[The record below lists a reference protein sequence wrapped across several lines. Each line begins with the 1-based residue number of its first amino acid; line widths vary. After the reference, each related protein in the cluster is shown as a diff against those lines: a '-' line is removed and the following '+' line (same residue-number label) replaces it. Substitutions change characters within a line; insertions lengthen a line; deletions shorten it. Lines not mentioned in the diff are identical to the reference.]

1 MSDIQLDYEKFYQK
15 NAKRLREV
23 HKLEMADVNVLIGE
37 NAREMTLAAYKKAMA
52 LIDGGFAS
60 RALVINTAGN
70 QRWALKI
77 AREASPDGRIGDS
90 PHNQVRVYGSS
101 AGRLAKEYYSLKD
114 IIEKTGIDVVLI
126 NVWELTSC
134 NPRYKE
140 ELLFQ
145 LRELAAMN
153 VTVIVYS
160 VAKVPSFTPGVL
172 MRGSLG
178 RLSVIAASI
187 WFAMPEE
194 DEEEEEI
201 QIERS
206 EKLVGSEGLIH
217 SHSSNPKPEN
227 PYNKDILPA
236 KKKEPSPLEYA

>member
-1 MSDIQLDYEKFYQK
+1 MSTIQLDFEKFYKK
-15 NAKRLREV
+15 NAKRLLEE
-23 HKLEMADVNVLIGE
+23 HKLEMADVNVRIGE
-37 NAREMTLAAYKKAMA
+37 NAREMTLAAYKQALS

-90 PHNQVRVYGSS
+90 ANHQIRVFGSS
-101 AGRLAKEYYSLKD
+101 AGRLAKEYVTLKD
-114 IIEKTGIDVVLI
+114 IIETTGIAVVLV

-178 RLSVIAASI
+178 RLSVIAATI

-217 SHSSNPKPEN
+217 SHTGNPKPEN
-227 PYNKDILPA
+227 PYNNHILPV
-236 KKKEPSPLEYA
+236 KKKEPRPLEYA